1 MRPIVL
7 ALFAAVVLTAA
18 SPSVLAQCQ
27 RAKLLS
33 STAQQGDEFGWSVA
47 ISGDTAIVGC
57 YLDDQAASQ
66 AGAAFIYERT
76 PSGWME
82 VQKLMAGDA
91 APSDLFG
98 SAVAISGDTVAVTAP
113 NKKVGNLTQAGAA
126 YIFVRGA
133 SGWVESAKVVSNDPS
148 WLGGFGNYVTL
159 WQGDR
164 LLVAKYFD
172 GQVASYS
179 GAVYVFDRQGTSW
192 AQTAKLKASDAKESD
207 NFGQS
212 VSVAGDRVLIGAAF
226 VDVASV
232 KDAGAAY
239 LFELTPSGWTETQKL
254 TASDGGMDD
263 RFGWSVVL
271 SGTTA
276 LVGSILQDAA
286 GQNAGAVYVF
296 GQEVSGWIQ
305 KQKLVSSNSG
315 SGAKFGI
322 SVAIAGDLAIVGAET
337 DGPIDAGAAYAFKRS
352 GSNWSQIGKLLA
364 KKSSQSDLMGRSV
377 GISGATA
384 IVSAHT
390 DDNACP
396 SNLNC
401 NSGAAYVFELAPT
414 AAQYGSCAT
423 GAPCGNADDHGGC
436 ANSTGEGAI
445 LGACGSGSVTTDD
458 LAFEL
463 THLPPFAFGLVY
475 MGPAQ
480 TQAPFGDGLRC
491 VGPGALGFFRF
502 PVMQADGSGSFM
514 LGPGLV
520 AASASLP
527 PGGQIQPGSTWN
539 FQCWYRD
546 PNGPCGSGFNLS
558 NGVSVLFEP

>member
-7 ALFAAVVLTAA
+7 ALLAAFVLTAA

-47 ISGDTAIVGC
+47 ISGDTAVVGC

-82 VQKLMAGDA
+82 VQKLMASDA
-91 APSDLFG
+91 ASSDLFG

-113 NKKVGNLTQAGAA
+113 NKKVGSLTQAGAA

-172 GQVASYS
+172 GQVAAYS
-179 GAVYVFDRQGTSW
+179 GAVYVFERQGTSW
-192 AQTAKLKASDAKESD
+192 VQTAKLKASDAKESD

-212 VSVAGDRVLIGAAF
+212 VSIEGDLVLIGAAF
-226 VDVASV
+226 VDVAGV

-239 LFELTPSGWTETQKL
+239 LFELTPSGWVETQKL
-254 TASDGGMDD
+254 TASDGWIDD
-263 RFGWSVVL
+263 RFGWSVAL
-271 SGTTA
+271 SGISA
-276 LVGSILQDAA
+276 IISSPLQDEA
-286 GQNAGAVYVF
+286 GLNAGAAYVF
-296 GQEVSGWIQ
+296 GQEVSGWVQ
-305 KQKLVSSNSG
+305 KKKLTTPTAGVSG
-315 SGAKFGI
+315 KFGY
-322 SVAIAGDLAIVGAET
+322 SVALESDLAIVGAET
-337 DGPIDAGAAYAFKRS
+337 DGPINAGAAYAFKRS
-352 GSNWSQIGKLLA
+352 GSSWSQIGKLLA
-364 KKSSQSDLMGRSV
+364 KSGSQSDLMGRSV
-377 GISGATA
+377 GISGMTA
-384 IVSAHT
+384 IVSAHH
-390 DDNACP
+390 DDDVCP
-396 SNLNC
+396 SWIGC

-414 AAQYGSCAT
+414 AAQYGSCAN
-423 GAPCGNADDHGGC
+423 GAPCGNIDNHGGC

-445 LGACGSGSVTTDD
+445 LGACGSGSVAADD

-463 THLPPFAFGLVY
+463 THLPPLAFGLVY

-480 TQAPFGDGLRC
+480 AQAPFGDGLRC
-491 VGPGALGFFRF
+491 IGPGTLGFFRF
-502 PVMQADGSGSFM
+502 PVAQADGSGSFM

-520 AASASLP
+520 AASTSLP
-527 PGGQIQPGSTWN
+527 FGGQIQPGSTWN

-546 PNGPCGSGFNLS
+546 PSGPCGSGFNLS
-558 NGVSVLFEP
+558 NAVSVFFEP